1 MALPTY
7 FFTLFLLLSSL
18 SLGAQISPPDFQC
31 TRNDTLQWVNIPN
44 ACGPYLST
52 HVMSA
57 PDAAGPYTEIAVLTD
72 PTQTTFHDPN
82 PTGAIRFYYLFY
94 RYDCPS
100 QAVLN
105 SDTLNN
111 LIPTPPAS
119 TWVSEEEGVFI
130 LHWTPASSPETSGY
144 RIYRQAPEGF
154 VIIGEVS
161 GATTTTYTDNSLADY
176 SPGTAYRV
184 TAIDPCGNN
193 SLFGPEVRTPG
204 LMVEGGI
211 DCTSA
216 VSITP
221 LALAAASSPRPFT
234 SLALYA
240 AVNGAPFQ
248 EVATFAPE
256 TTSLSYTEGNDGESI
271 CFYVEASVQGDP
283 RPLRTPIQCTDINIV
298 QPIRNLD
305 IYGAGFTSTADL
317 QLDFNWDN
325 LAAVQEISLLFQTAA
340 GSLTTLLIPFDG
352 LTGPVASLVVPAAN
366 LPDRPYT
373 LSLRG
378 EDICTNVV
386 LSNSVAPVFLSGGLN
401 GTGVNQLSWTALQAG
416 PTATDVQY
424 ELSRIALD
432 GSRAVL
438 TTGSGQSFSDAVG
451 VSDPNLALSCYQATA
466 TVGFEDGSQRTYRSN
481 TVCLEQQASIYFPNI
496 FSVQASSI
504 LNREFCPGFSRSP
517 TGAYQL
523 DIYDRWGGHVFSTT
537 NPSDC
542 WRGEARGQL
551 VESGV
556 YIYVLKMEVSGELAT
571 FSGDVTFLR

>member
-1 MALPTY
+1 MTLSSY
-7 FFTLFLLLSSL
+7 LFTIFLLFSSL

-31 TRNDTLQWVNIPN
+31 TRNDTLLWVNIPN
-44 ACGPYLST
+44 LCGSYLST

-57 PDAAGPYTEIAVLTD
+57 PDVAGPYTEIAVLTD

-94 RYDCPS
+94 SYDCPG
-100 QAVLN
+100 QTVLN

-111 LIPTPPAS
+111 LIPNPPAS
-119 TWVSEEEGVFI
+119 TWVSEEEGVFV

-161 GATTTTYTDNSLADY
+161 GAATATYTDSSLADY

-184 TAIDPCGNN
+184 TAIDACGNN

-211 DCTSA
+211 DCISA
-216 VSITP
+216 VSVTP
-221 LALAAASSPRPFT
+221 LELTAASSPRPFT

-240 AVNGAPFQ
+240 AVNGGSFQ
-248 EVATFAPE
+248 EVATFAPS
-256 TTSLSYTEGNDGESI
+256 TASLLYTEGNDGESI
-271 CFYVEASVQGDP
+271 CFYVEASVQSDP
-283 RPLRTPIQCTDINIV
+283 RRLRTPIQCTDINIV

-305 IYGAGFTSTADL
+305 IYGAGFAANGDL

-325 LAAVQEISLLFQTAA
+325 LAAVQEISLLSQAA
-340 GSLTTLLIPFDG
+340 GGSLTTFLLPFDG
-352 LTGPVASLVVPAAN
+352 LSGPVASLVVPAAN
-366 LPDRPYT
+366 FPDSPFS

-378 EDICTNVV
+378 EDICANLV

-401 GTGVNQLSWTALQAG
+401 GAGVNQLSWTPLQAG
-416 PTATDVQY
+416 PTATNVQY
-424 ELSRIALD
+424 ELSRLALD
-432 GSRAVL
+432 GSITLLAA
-438 TTGSGQSFSDAVG
+438 GSEQNFLDAVG
-451 VSDPNLALSCYQATA
+451 VSDPNLALSCYQVTA
-466 TVGFEDGSQRTYRSN
+466 IVSFEDGSQRTYRSN
-481 TVCLEQQASIYFPNI
+481 TVCLEQQASIYFPNV
-496 FSVQASSI
+496 FSVQAASI
-504 LNREFCPGFSRSP
+504 LNREFCPGFSRIP
-517 TGAYQL
+517 VGAYQL
-523 DIYDRWGGHVFSTT
+523 DIYDRWGGHIFSTT

-556 YIYVLKMEVSGELAT
+556 YVYVLKMEVSGELAT